1 MERYLLCSVHTLNS
15 HPLLLRAKRVFSF
28 SDIILLKS
36 IKTHLYGTK
45 EKLIL
50 TNFFTLTKKQ
60 ESQLA
65 GKQVRD
71 TWIIFKQQH
80 STYTYHTSLK
90 SSTHVQCESLGIQIV
105 QGTLLNYVQS
115 KTSTLTILKSQL
127 AQTLGGSRVRKK
139 GVQPIHTV

>member
-1 MERYLLCSVHTLNS
+1 MN
-15 HPLLLRAKRVFSF
+15 F
-28 SDIILLKS
+28 
-36 IKTHLYGTK
+36 G
-45 EKLIL
+45 
-50 TNFFTLTKKQ
+50 NFFPLTKKQ

-71 TWIIFKQQH
+71 TWFIFKQQH

-90 SSTHVQCESLGIQIV
+90 SSTHVQCGSLGIQIV

-127 AQTLGGSRVRKK
+127 DQTLGGSRVRNK
-139 GVQPIHTV
+139 GVQPIHTI